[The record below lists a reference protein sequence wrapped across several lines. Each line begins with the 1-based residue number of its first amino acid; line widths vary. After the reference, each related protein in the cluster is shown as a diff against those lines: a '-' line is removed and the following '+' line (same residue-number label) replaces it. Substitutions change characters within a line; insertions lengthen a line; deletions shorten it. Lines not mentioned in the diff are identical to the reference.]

1 MGLLLPQKKNELAII
16 AKQNNPGKGEREMT
30 MTKDEK
36 KEMIDGLLDLYND
49 YCKLYEHFGD
59 DEYRHIMKIALAKN
73 RKGGRGNL
81 SRS

>member
-1 MGLLLPQKKNELAII
+1 MLNVQMESLKSWVCSFLKENELAII

-59 DEYRHIMKIALAKN
+59 DEYRHIMKD
-73 RKGGRGNL
+73 RPC
-81 SRS
+81 